1 MSIAGCW
8 AVNMSPLERV
18 QELNVAVVDAHQASA
33 LEAANIEWIS
43 PLTGTGPAHDAAVQQ
58 LHELM
63 LRAARHQISRMY
75 MSLPEIGA
83 VRWDEII
90 HQAADEATVAA
101 LGKLATF
108 EGRSRFTTWA
118 YKFGVLHATVEVRRN
133 MWRHREV
140 PLEQLPDPVSAGG
153 SPEQYVEGTEFVNA
167 VSEALD
173 DVLTAHQRRVVV
185 ALLVDNVPVD
195 VLGDRLSST
204 RNALYKTL
212 HDARRQLRAHLSA
225 IGLLAATASQEVE

>member
-1 MSIAGCW
+1 MTS
-8 AVNMSPLERV
+8 LEHAEKV
-18 QELNVAVVDAHQASA
+18 QHDHPTPAPEVSSG
-33 LEAANIEWIS
+33 EWITMLS
-43 PLTGTGPAHDAAVQQ
+43 GSGPEHEEAVQQ

-75 MSLPEIGA
+75 LTLPEIGT

-101 LGKLATF
+101 LGKLSTF

-118 YKFGVLHATVEVRRN
+118 YKFGILHATVAVRRS

-140 PLEQLPDPVSAGG
+140 PLEQLPDPPSLEG
-153 SPEQYVEGTEFVNA
+153 SPEQYVEGTEFVTA
-167 VSEALD
+167 VAQALD
-173 DVLTAHQRRVVV
+173 DVLTPHQRRVVI
-185 ALLVDNVPVD
+185 ALLVDHVPVD
-195 VLGDRLSST
+195 VLADRLNST

-212 HDARRQLRAHLSA
+212 HDARRRLRVHLTTT
-225 IGLLAATASQEVE
+225 GLLQATAAQEVK

>member
-1 MSIAGCW
+1 MDSRK
-8 AVNMSPLERV
+8 AVM
-18 QELNVAVVDAHQASA
+18 
-33 LEAANIEWIS
+33 LEATNIEWITS
-43 PLTGTGPAHDAAVQQ
+43 LSGSGPEHDAAVQR

-75 MSLPEIGA
+75 MTLPEIGA
-83 VRWDEII
+83 ARWDEII

-140 PLEQLPDPVSAGG
+140 PLEQLPEPTSSGG
-153 SPEQYVEGTEFVNA
+153 SPEQYVEGTEFVTA

-173 DVLTAHQRRVVV
+173 DVLSPHQRRVVV
-185 ALLVDNVPVD
+185 ALLVDNIPVD
-195 VLGDRLSST
+195 VLADRLDST

-212 HDARRQLRAHLSA
+212 HDARRRLRVHLST
-225 IGLLAATASQEVE
+225 IGLLESTAAREVK

>member
-1 MSIAGCW
+1 MI
-8 AVNMSPLERV
+8 PLERV
-18 QELNVAVVDAHQASA
+18 EKVLDGHQAPA
-33 LEAANIEWIS
+33 LEVTNGEWITLLS
-43 PLTGTGPAHDAAVQQ
+43 GSGPEHDTAVQR

-63 LRAARHQISRMY
+63 LRAARHQTSRMY
-75 MSLPEIGA
+75 QTLPEIGV

-140 PLEQLPDPVSAGG
+140 PLEQLPDPTASGG
-153 SPEQYVEGTEFVNA
+153 SPEQYVEGTEFVTA
-167 VSEALD
+167 VAEALD
-173 DVLTAHQRRVVV
+173 DVLTPHQRRVVV
-185 ALLVDNVPVD
+185 ALLVDNIPVD
-195 VLGDRLSST
+195 VLADRLNST

-212 HDARRQLRAHLSA
+212 HDARRRLRVHLSTT
-225 IGLLAATASQEVE
+225 GLLETTAAQEVK

>member
-1 MSIAGCW
+1 M
-8 AVNMSPLERV
+8 MSPLERV
-18 QELNVAVVDAHQASA
+18 QEIDSAGLEAHQVTM
-33 LEAANIEWIS
+33 LEAANIEWIW
-43 PLTGTGPAHDAAVQQ
+43 PLSGSGPEHDAALQR

-75 MSLPEIGA
+75 MTLPEIGA

-140 PLEQLPDPVSAGG
+140 PLEQLPDPPSAGG
-153 SPEQYVEGTEFVNA
+153 SPEQYVEGTEFVTA
-167 VSEALD
+167 VSDALD
-173 DVLTAHQRRVVV
+173 DVLTPHQRRVVI

-195 VLGDRLSST
+195 VLADRLNST

-212 HDARRQLRAHLSA
+212 HDARRRLRVHLSA
-225 IGLLAATASQEVE
+225 TGLLTTTATQEVK

>member
-1 MSIAGCW
+1 M
-8 AVNMSPLERV
+8 MSPLERV
-18 QELNVAVVDAHQASA
+18 QEIDSAGLDAHQVPM
-33 LEAANIEWIS
+33 LEAANIEWIR
-43 PLTGTGPAHDAAVQQ
+43 PLSGSGAEHDAAVQR

-75 MSLPEIGA
+75 MTLPEIGA

-140 PLEQLPDPVSAGG
+140 PLEQLPDPPSAGN
-153 SPEQYVEGTEFVNA
+153 SPEQYVEGTEFVTA

-173 DVLTAHQRRVVV
+173 DVLTPHQRRVVV

-195 VLGDRLSST
+195 VLADRLNST

-212 HDARRQLRAHLSA
+212 HDARRRLRVHLSA
-225 IGLLAATASQEVE
+225 SGFLATTAS